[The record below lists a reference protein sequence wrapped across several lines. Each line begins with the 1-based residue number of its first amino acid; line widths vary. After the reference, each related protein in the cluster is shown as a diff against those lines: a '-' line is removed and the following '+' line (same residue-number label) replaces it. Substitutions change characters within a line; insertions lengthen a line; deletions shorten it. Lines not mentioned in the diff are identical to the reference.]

1 MSLGVSILKVLSS
14 YPDGRA
20 SLASLQA
27 DLAMLTTREFT
38 ARMRALA
45 ADTGPINLFSSG
57 LVLRDQTGWSITSAG
72 LAFLNALEAGLAAPA
87 MSETSE
93 RVVLRLVSSRD
104 IPQATGTEAQSRPDD
119 VRESFPKLLVS

>member
-27 DLAMLTTREFT
+27 DLAMLTTREWT
-38 ARMRALA
+38 TRMRALA
-45 ADTGPINLFSSG
+45 ANAGPINVFSLG
-57 LVLRDQTGWSITSAG
+57 LVRRDRTGWSITGAG

-87 MSETSE
+87 VSQTSE
-93 RVVLRLVSSRD
+93 RAVLRLVSSRD
-104 IPQATGTEAQSRPDD
+104 IPQATGTEAQERPDD
-119 VRESFPKLLVS
+119 VQESFQKLLVS